1 MKETVA
7 DVKLIG
13 SELYNHALV
22 IEAGGMVEGEE
33 AEFQC
38 SPAEDWLDR

>member
-1 MKETVA
+1 LKETVA

-22 IEAGGMVEGEE
+22 IEMVEDEE
-33 AEFQC
+33 AEFKC